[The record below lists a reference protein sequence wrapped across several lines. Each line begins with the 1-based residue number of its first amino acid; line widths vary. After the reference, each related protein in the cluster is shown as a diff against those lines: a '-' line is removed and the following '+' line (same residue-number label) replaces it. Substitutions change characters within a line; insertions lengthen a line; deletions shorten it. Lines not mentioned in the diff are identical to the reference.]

1 MQRFLCAEEILG
13 HSRTWLGCVQVM
25 QSLPSAEPTL
35 TADEFACAVLVGTV
49 EDLEANPKKV
59 EAQRGKGVTRVV
71 KESKEDIV
79 FSRYS
84 RDVCLHGGHDA

>member
-1 MQRFLCAEEILG
+1 MYKLCRA
-13 HSRTWLGCVQVM
+13 
-25 QSLPSAEPTL
+25 LPSAEPTL

-84 RDVCLHGGHDA
+84 RDVRLHGGHDA

>member
-1 MQRFLCAEEILG
+1 MLRRFWGIQEHGLDVYKLCRA
-13 HSRTWLGCVQVM
+13 
-25 QSLPSAEPTL
+25 LPSAEPTL